1 MNNKGVITILIFLS
15 IIMIGVITGGGYF
28 LYKKIDIMEN
38 SKIASNSA
46 TGVIKKEIATEV
58 IDGELGFIKESED
71 IIVNLSSSK
80 SKKNYLK
87 IKINFELNKSGSESM
102 FDTYNA
108 IIFDKILTVCSSK
121 TKEELMSIGGKED
134 LKEELRTTINL
145 HLPAPIIKR
154 IYFRIFVIQ

>member
-1 MNNKGVITILIFLS
+1 MNSKSVVTILIFLS

-28 LYKKIDIMEN
+28 LYKKIDMMEKAKTTTTMN
-38 SKIASNSA
+38 
-46 TGVIKKEIATEV
+46 GEMKKEVPMEI

-108 IIFDKILTVCSSK
+108 IIFDNILTVCSSK

-145 HLPAPIIKR
+145 HLPSPIIKR
-154 IYFRIFVIQ
+154 IYFRVFVIQ